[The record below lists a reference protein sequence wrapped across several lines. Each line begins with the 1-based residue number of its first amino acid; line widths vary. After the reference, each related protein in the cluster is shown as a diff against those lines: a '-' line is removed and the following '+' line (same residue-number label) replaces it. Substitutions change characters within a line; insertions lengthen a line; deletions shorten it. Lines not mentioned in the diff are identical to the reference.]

1 LLLVTTERLNHET
14 SRANAAEKNANEVMS
29 LFKNTHEQKVKLER
43 ELMRVREELGV
54 YKIQLD
60 VAQKGMF
67 FTFL

>member
-1 LLLVTTERLNHET
+1 
-14 SRANAAEKNANEVMS
+14 MS

-67 FTFL
+67 VTFLSPITNWLLLLPLQLHRFI